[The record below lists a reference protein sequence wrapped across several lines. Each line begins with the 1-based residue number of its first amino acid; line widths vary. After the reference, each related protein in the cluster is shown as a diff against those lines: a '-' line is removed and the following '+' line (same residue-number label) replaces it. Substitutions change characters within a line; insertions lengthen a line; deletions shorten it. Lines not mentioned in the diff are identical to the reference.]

1 MKIRDLVR
9 FAEKNQELFS
19 PVLNFRDSC
28 RERIL
33 TLKRCNEI
41 KFRLEHIEEI
51 SLHKIRDSG
60 ISSGCSFLSNL
71 LKCNNTSYSYDFHPY
86 KNERVLRIKDMII
99 KIRPLREKKEEHAN
113 PLLCRVKR
121 SGECYSA
128 VKLHRKKQRKRSGRS
143 KLLSLSSN
151 DKIVDII
158 PLSPFSPDSPR
169 DFTQSDIVRVK
180 RINTSQIHPYSIK
193 STQSG
198 SDYRKFSTSS
208 NNLSIDISLPNEII
222 LPNDILNPNKSDE
235 NINKSISDESVKS
248 KFQVIRTNQIAIQ
261 SYQRSTN

>member
-1 MKIRDLVR
+1 MKIKDLVR
-9 FAEKNQELFS
+9 FAEKNQALFS

-51 SLHKIRDSG
+51 SLHEVKDSR
-60 ISSGCSFLSNL
+60 IFSGCSFLSNL

-86 KNERVLRIKDMII
+86 RNENIRIRDII
-99 KIRPLREKKEEHAN
+99 VKIRPLREKKEEHAN
-113 PLLCRVKR
+113 PLLCRVKK

-128 VKLHRKKQRKRSGRS
+128 VKLNRKKQRKRSGRS
-143 KLLSLSSN
+143 KLLSSSSN

-158 PLSPFSPDSPR
+158 PQSPLSPNSPR
-169 DFTQSDIVRVK
+169 DFTQSDSVRVK
-180 RINTSQIHPYSIK
+180 RIHASQVHPYSIK

-235 NINKSISDESVKS
+235 NIKKTTSDESVKTN
-248 KFQVIRTNQIAIQ
+248 FQVIRTNQITIQ
-261 SYQRSTN
+261 SYQGSTN